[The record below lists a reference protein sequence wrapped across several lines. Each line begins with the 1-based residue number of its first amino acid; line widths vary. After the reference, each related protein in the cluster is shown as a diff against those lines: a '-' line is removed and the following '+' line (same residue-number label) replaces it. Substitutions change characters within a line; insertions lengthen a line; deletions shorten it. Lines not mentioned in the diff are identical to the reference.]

1 MKTIFTIIFFCFAG
15 ASLRGQTINKAML
28 ARYSRRAEQEK
39 IINHQIVL
47 LQMPAQQAA
56 QFKVVSFF
64 YIDKA
69 LATVNANINSG
80 TYTLYRKIKPLRDEH
95 EAVMKRLLTA
105 TQLGIWKT
113 ERKKNGIVAQLIR

>member
-1 MKTIFTIIFFCFAG
+1 
-15 ASLRGQTINKAML
+15 ML

-113 ERKKNGIVAQLIR
+113 ERKKNGIVAQLIQ